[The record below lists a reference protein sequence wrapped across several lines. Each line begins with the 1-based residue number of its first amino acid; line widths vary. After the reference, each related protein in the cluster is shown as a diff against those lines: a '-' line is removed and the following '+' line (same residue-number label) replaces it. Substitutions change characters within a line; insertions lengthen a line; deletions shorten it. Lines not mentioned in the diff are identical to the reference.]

1 LTDSGKLLSNHRL
14 LITGAS
20 GGIGAAVARGCHAA
34 GGSVI
39 LAGRHRERLD
49 SLAAE
54 LGARTEVMDYD
65 VTDETAVKA
74 AFRALQSDGLDG
86 LVNGAGIMGESALAM
101 TRLADVREQFE
112 VNSVATF
119 LHLQLASRLMMRN
132 KSGSIVNLAS
142 QVGEQGSAGQA
153 AYAMSKG
160 AVTSLTRA
168 AARELANF
176 NIRVNAVAPGFI
188 DTPMTAGYEDER
200 RQQVLDQTLLKRAGT
215 VDEVADMVV
224 FLLSAQASYTTGQI
238 MSVDGGLRL

>member
-1 LTDSGKLLSNHRL
+1 MTDSGKLLSNHRL

>member
-1 LTDSGKLLSNHRL
+1 MTDSGKLLSNHRI

-74 AFRALQSDGLDG
+74 AFRTLQSDGLDG

-101 TRLADVREQFE
+101 TRLPDVREQFE

-224 FLLSAQASYTTGQI
+224 FLLSAKASYTTGQI

>member
-1 LTDSGKLLSNHRL
+1 
-14 LITGAS
+14 
-20 GGIGAAVARGCHAA
+20 VARGCHAA

-49 SLAAE
+49 VLAAE
-54 LGARTEVMDYD
+54 LGAHTEVMDYD
-65 VTDETAVKA
+65 VTDEKAVKA
-74 AFRALQSDGLDG
+74 AFRELQSDGLDGLDG

-101 TRLADVREQFE
+101 TRLADVREQLE
-112 VNSVATF
+112 VNSVASF

-142 QVGEQGSAGQA
+142 QVGEQGSAGQV

-224 FLLSAQASYTTGQI
+224 FLLSARASYTTGQI
-238 MSVDGGLRL
+238 MFVDGGLRL

>member
-1 LTDSGKLLSNHRL
+1 MTDSGKLLSNHRIL
-14 LITGAS
+14 VTGAS
-20 GGIGAAVARGCHAA
+20 GGIGAAVAKSCHAA
-34 GGSVI
+34 GGSVV
-39 LAGRHRERLD
+39 LAGRDRERLD
-49 SLAAE
+49 ALAAE
-54 LGARTEVMDYD
+54 LGARMEVMDYD
-65 VTDETAVKA
+65 VTDEAAVKA

-142 QVGEQGSAGQA
+142 QVGDQGSAGQI

-224 FLLSAQASYTTGQI
+224 FLLSAQASYTTGQV
-238 MSVDGGLRL
+238 MPVDGGLRL

>member
-1 LTDSGKLLSNHRL
+1 M
-14 LITGAS
+14 
-20 GGIGAAVARGCHAA
+20 
-34 GGSVI
+34 
-39 LAGRHRERLD
+39 AGRHREKLD

-74 AFRALQSDGLDG
+74 TFRALQSDGLDG

-224 FLLSAQASYTTGQI
+224 FLLSAQASYTTGQV